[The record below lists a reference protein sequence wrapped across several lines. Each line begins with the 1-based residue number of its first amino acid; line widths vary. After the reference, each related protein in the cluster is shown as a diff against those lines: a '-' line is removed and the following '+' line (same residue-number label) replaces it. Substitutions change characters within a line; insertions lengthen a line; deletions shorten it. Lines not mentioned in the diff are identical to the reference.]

1 MSEANQ
7 PRSPIRV
14 GEWIV
19 EPALDTIVRGCETRK
34 LEPRTMRL
42 LMCLADSAGTVV
54 SIERLLDNVWA
65 RVIVS
70 PASVYQAVSQLRRI
84 LGDTD
89 RDPAYIATVPRKGY
103 RLIATVAPF
112 DARNPD
118 SIASPPSAITAPAT
132 TDETVDTDR
141 ILEGSVRRC
150 GDHMRVTVQLIDARS
165 GYHLWS
171 ATYDQAMA
179 DTIKMQEDISRSVAE
194 ALAIRLTADTPERF
208 ASLRSERPKAYQFY
222 LRARRDRRSA
232 PNNPTTARS
241 NYIGKPRS

>member
-7 PRSPIRV
+7 PRPPIRV

-112 DARNPD
+112 DSPNPD
-118 SIASPPSAITAPAT
+118 SIASPPSAITAPVT
-132 TDETVDTDR
+132 TDA
-141 ILEGSVRRC
+141 LSRRW
-150 GDHMRVTVQLIDARS
+150 RLA
-165 GYHLWS
+165 
-171 ATYDQAMA
+171 AMFG
-179 DTIKMQEDISRSVAE
+179 I
-194 ALAIRLTADTPERF
+194 ALVGRG
-208 ASLRSERPKAYQFY
+208 
-222 LRARRDRRSA
+222 RRRRSRA
-232 PNNPTTARS
+232 LSCRS
-241 NYIGKPRS
+241 LI